1 MKKLFPQAVIFALVL
16 LVFSSC
22 SSKLAEE
29 TKLIPKDASM
39 VAVFDPGLMQAKL
52 EKGNISIDSVFAKI
66 FQSVNDSEH
75 TDLKQKFNDLRTN
88 SGIDWSNK
96 LFFFA
101 EQKNYPNNGHGSTI
115 NIIAHLKDSALFFQY
130 LRKQEDIKGRDVVKD
145 KNFTY
150 IQLDYKGM
158 ISWTDKLVMATIFN
172 YSEMPVKD
180 SLLHAYQVEGI
191 NKTEEIK
198 KEVTRYYTL
207 KEDESLASV
216 KPFTDLFKQ
225 KSDAYFYNSSSAFI
239 SGLSMMPIQLPK
251 LQDLLADNF
260 SVSTF
265 NFDDGKITG
274 NSATYTNKALSAIL
288 KKYTGSTINMQMI
301 ETYPSDNIDMAF
313 LTSFNPEMIDAI
325 IKEIDIEALA
335 DMFTQKMDVKTGDL
349 YKCLKGDLAVIVSDF
364 AWKKTKENSM
374 FKSMPS
380 VKCIINASVGDTG
393 IYHKLMN
400 NALQNELVV
409 KQNNTYTS
417 GKLLKTFGIVLNAD
431 DKNFMLA
438 TDSALYQK
446 YISKTGKAGISKE
459 VLDQLKGKSAAGF
472 IDLDKLFGGMIQ
484 ASDTSANEFGKT
496 MQHTFKDII
505 ASSENFDGTKIQAH
519 SELRMKDEKENSLVT
534 LLKVFMK
541 IAPTLKRSGATDDIK
556 TLPFIKNIIA
566 VPMVKI

>member
-1 MKKLFPQAVIFALVL
+1 MVMVII
-16 LVFSSC
+16 VFSSC

-88 SGIDWSNK
+88 SGIDWSGK

-115 NIIAHLKDSALFFQY
+115 NILAHLKDSALFLQY
-130 LRKQEDIKGRDVVKD
+130 LLKQEDIKGRDVVKD

-198 KEVTRYYTL
+198 KEVNRYYAL
-207 KEDESLASV
+207 KEEESLASV
-216 KPFTDLFKQ
+216 APFTDLFKQ
-225 KSDAYFYNSSSAFI
+225 KADAYFYNSSSGLI

-265 NFDDGKITG
+265 NFDEGKITG

-301 ETYPSDNIDMAF
+301 ETYPSDNIDLAF

-364 AWKKTKENSM
+364 AWNKTKGNSM

-417 GKLLKTFGIVLNAD
+417 GKMLKSFGIVLNAD

-446 YISKTGKAGISKE
+446 YVSKTGKAGISKE

-484 ASDTSANEFGKT
+484 ASDTSVNEFGKT

>member
-1 MKKLFPQAVIFALVL
+1 MKKLFPQAALLVMVII
-16 LVFSSC
+16 VFSSC

-88 SGIDWSNK
+88 SGLDWSGK

-115 NIIAHLKDSALFFQY
+115 NILAHLKDSALFLQY
-130 LRKQEDIKGRDVVKD
+130 LLKQEDIKGRDVVKD

-198 KEVTRYYTL
+198 KEVNRYYAL
-207 KEDESLASV
+207 KEEESLASV
-216 KPFTDLFKQ
+216 APFTDLFKQ
-225 KSDAYFYNSSSAFI
+225 KADAYFYNSSSGLI

-265 NFDDGKITG
+265 NFDEGKITG

-301 ETYPSDNIDMAF
+301 ETYPSDNIDLAF

-364 AWKKTKENSM
+364 AWNKTKGNSM

-417 GKLLKTFGIVLNAD
+417 GKMLKSFGIVLNAD

-446 YISKTGKAGISKE
+446 YVSKTGKAGISKE

-484 ASDTSANEFGKT
+484 ASDTSVNEFGKT

>member
-1 MKKLFPQAVIFALVL
+1 MKKLFPLAAIFAMVI

-66 FQSVNDSEH
+66 FQSVNDSAH

-88 SGIDWSNK
+88 SGIDWSSK
-96 LFFFA
+96 LFFFT

-115 NIIAHLKDSALFFQY
+115 NIIAHLKDSALFLQY
-130 LRKQEDIKGRDVVKD
+130 VLKQEDIRGRDVVKD

-172 YSEMPVKD
+172 YAEMPVKD
-180 SLLHAYQVEGI
+180 SLLHTYQVEGI

-265 NFDDGKITG
+265 NFDEGKITG

-364 AWKKTKENSM
+364 AWKKTGENSL

-380 VKCIINASVGDTG
+380 VKCIINASVGDTA

-417 GKLLKTFGIVLNAD
+417 GKLLKSFGIVLNAD

-446 YISKTGKAGISKE
+446 YVSKTGKAGISKE